1 MLPAPSVAALI
12 TAALATG
19 ALTKAALTTAA
30 LITGALTKAALITGA
45 LTLQLV
51 RTGAAIGRPRRPER
65 GPQIVGAAPGILAV
79 VHRQPPLIACL
90 TLVQRTV

>member
-1 MLPAPSVAALI
+1 MRPAPPAAALI

-19 ALTKAALTTAA
+19 VLA
-30 LITGALTKAALITGA
+30 TGVLATGVLA
-45 LTLQLV
+45 TGVLATGVLATGTSQLV
-51 RTGAAIGRPRRPER
+51 GTGAAIGRPRRSER

-79 VHRQPPLIACL
+79 VHLPSPLIAFL